1 MRNRG
6 KIMPTSPYHGRLYR
20 MKTGESRSVRGK
32 CAKSPACRIFR
43 VSYIARGAAVAIA
56 CAIMA
61 SCAAGLREPGRPL
74 EVKSR
79 ILRFEGAGGVRLE
92 MASLGSS
99 VGGFWY
105 LPSGQRYGRVVGT
118 LHPLGRIDLEL
129 GGSGRTALGLRGRLS
144 FDGTLVIGK
153 AAPMAAAPGAAT
165 VPDAEA
171 SRFEGRFRKR
181 EAAFETRGFSA
192 YGEDLSLL
200 SISSADPAA
209 AALLDGRLRR
219 GNAPRDYAIR
229 LGDEYLRGKTGTKA
243 SGQPG
248 ASLTERQYV
257 AATAGPFVSIAT
269 ERYYFEG
276 GAHGNTALSFVT
288 MDWPRA
294 LASGRPALDPDEII
308 PAGLGDPGFMDRLE
322 AQARLALGLAEGQGF
337 TKAGFFEDRLPA
349 PGDFFVTEQ
358 GLGLQ
363 YDRYE
368 LAPYSY
374 GDFLFIVPWDRLEG
388 LLAPDFPQRL
398 RSSS

>member
-1 MRNRG
+1 MRNCG

-32 CAKSPACRIFR
+32 CAKSPACRRFR

-105 LPSGQRYGRVVGT
+105 LPSGQRYGRVVGS
-118 LHPLGRIDLEL
+118 LHPWGRIDLEL
-129 GGSGRTALGLRGRLS
+129 GGAGRTALGLRGRFAL
-144 FDGTLVIGK
+144 DGTLVIGK
-153 AAPMAAAPGAAT
+153 AASGAAT
-165 VPDAEA
+165 IPGAEA
-171 SRFEGRFRKR
+171 SRFEGRCRKL
-181 EAAFETRGFSA
+181 ETAFETRGFSA
-192 YGEDLSLL
+192 YAGDLSLL
-200 SISSADPAA
+200 TITSADPAA

-219 GNAPRDYAIR
+219 GNSPRDYAIR
-229 LGDEYLRGKTGTKA
+229 LGDEYLRGKTGAKA

-276 GAHGNTALSFVT
+276 GAHGNTALSFIT
-288 MDWPRA
+288 LDWPRA
-294 LASGRPALDPDEII
+294 LANGRPTLDPEDIL

-322 AQARLALGLAEGQGF
+322 ARARLELGLAEGQGF
-337 TKAGFFEDRLPA
+337 TKAGFFEDKLPP

-398 RSSS
+398 RSSP

>member
-1 MRNRG
+1 
-6 KIMPTSPYHGRLYR
+6 

-398 RSSS
+398 RSSP